1 MNTNTENKRVEL
13 IDVNNETIAS
23 SFNKIQE
30 YANAKGYVI
39 NGELKMPTNMLGL
52 NKGLRFETKKA
63 KKTTRNYIN
72 RLHKQVSMPTANK
85 FLHFLFKKIY
95 ELDSAPS
102 VDYSEKEK
110 KIQSLRKAWK
120 KAFAEGEK
128 LRLEYRKEKDGF
140 YVKK

>member
-1 MNTNTENKRVEL
+1 MNTENKRVEL
-13 IDVNNETIAS
+13 IGVNNETIAS

-39 NGELKMPTNMLGL
+39 TGELKMPTNLIGL
-52 NKGLRFETKKA
+52 NKSLSFDTKKA

-72 RLHKQVSMPTANK
+72 RLHKQVNMPTANK

-95 ELDSAPS
+95 KLDDAPS

-120 KAFAEGEK
+120 KAFSESEK

>member
-1 MNTNTENKRVEL
+1 MNTENKRIEL
-13 IDVNNETIAS
+13 IDVNNDTIAS

-30 YANAKGYVI
+30 YAIAKGYVI
-39 NGELKMPTNMLGL
+39 NGELKMPTNLIGL
-52 NKGLRFETKKA
+52 NKSLSFDTKKA

-72 RLHKQVSMPTANK
+72 RLHKQVNMPTANK

-95 ELDSAPS
+95 KLDDAPS

-120 KAFAEGEK
+120 KAFSESEK